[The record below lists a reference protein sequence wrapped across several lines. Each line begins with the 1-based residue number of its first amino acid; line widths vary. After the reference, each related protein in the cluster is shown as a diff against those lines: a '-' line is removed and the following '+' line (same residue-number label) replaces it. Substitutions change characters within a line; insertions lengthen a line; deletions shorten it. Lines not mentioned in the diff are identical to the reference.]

1 MQKAVEGD
9 VLPSLGQ
16 VPCLLLV
23 YFWREKGFV
32 DRTDL
37 IPGRFF
43 LPAFQRHQKKGSLL
57 SAGIPAEHHV
67 AVPRVQPPLETE
79 VHLWCG
85 GSPATWTWRPSAT
98 SQATREAHAT
108 CHDCQGLLSRGPRVK
123 QQRYHTSGLR
133 RAGRSVNACKAITW
147 NLTGFL
153 PCAQVSKFQE

>member
-1 MQKAVEGD
+1 MLTLLSKGGGVAVFSICGGLRHFCFSGLVSQNCSMLNLPPPPPSQQAQMLMQKAVEGD

-85 GSPATWTWRPSAT
+85 GSPAT
-98 SQATREAHAT
+98 
-108 CHDCQGLLSRGPRVK
+108 
-123 QQRYHTSGLR
+123 
-133 RAGRSVNACKAITW
+133 
-147 NLTGFL
+147 
-153 PCAQVSKFQE
+153 